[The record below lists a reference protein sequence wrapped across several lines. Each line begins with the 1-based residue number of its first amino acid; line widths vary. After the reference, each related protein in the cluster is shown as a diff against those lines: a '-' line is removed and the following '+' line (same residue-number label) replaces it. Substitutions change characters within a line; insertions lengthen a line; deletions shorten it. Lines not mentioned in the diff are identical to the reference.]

1 MVQHARWIAIG
12 CHGQSIHPLLWSPHP
27 VSLLGKVYLG
37 VSLALFFIG
46 VVWAS
51 NTLQSNAAWVEI
63 VLAVPRLDLIEPL
76 PRVRYEVNLA
86 VLLGGWVV
94 AVGLVAVTAIRAPF
108 RIRGA
113 ALVQRR
119 VRELEREV
127 LELRT
132 LPLRQQE
139 EDEILEAEAH
149 IEAGTKKVMTEKLHR
164 EQVAARREDDRERGL
179 PLGRPGGPRP

>member
-1 MVQHARWIAIG
+1 MLCSR
-12 CHGQSIHPLLWSPHP
+12 HP

-37 VSLALFFIG
+37 VSLALLIIG

-51 NTLQSNAAWVEI
+51 STLQANAAWVEI
-63 VLAVPRLDLIEPL
+63 VLAVPRFDLIEPL

-94 AVGLVAVTAIRAPF
+94 AASLLAIAAIRAPF

-113 ALVQRR
+113 ALLQRR

-139 EDEILEAEAH
+139 EDELLAAEAH
-149 IEAGTKKVMTEKLHR
+149 IETGTKKVMTEKLHH
-164 EQVAARREDDRERGL
+164 EQAQARRERAQQRRGGSRS
-179 PLGRPGGPRP
+179 PQEGA